1 MKILL
6 SPYLITLSLSTGLLS
21 EPLKPEEQWRPGVG
35 RDISKYKPKQPQVNA
50 VTRKS
55 RSSLGI
61 NESDE
66 QVRYSTEGC
75 GKEGPAK
82 KIPDGNLAEEG
93 QFPWAAAL
101 FIDGAW
107 FCAGSLIS
115 DGHILTS
122 AHCLSDASFI
132 DILLGTS
139 QLPDGANSIQMTSSE
154 YVIHPDYDWSTMYS
168 DIAIVKLPSKL
179 DFTDFIAPICLPPYE
194 DIAYEGLPVTVLG
207 WGNEGLDYKE
217 TMIISD
223 GFCDTI
229 YGTIEDTGCIDETC
243 SGSGAPVM
251 SKVSQKNGEAGDV
264 WRQDGILSFGSSV
277 GCGVGYPED
286 FTRVEAH
293 VQWILDETGIVL

>member
-1 MKILL
+1 MRNFFKLVIISFLL
-6 SPYLITLSLSTGLLS
+6 K
-21 EPLKPEEQWRPGVG
+21 PLKPEEQWRPGVG

-139 QLPDGANSIQMTSSE
+139 QLPGNFQNKCLEHETFL
-154 YVIHPDYDWSTMYS
+154 IH
-168 DIAIVKLPSKL
+168 
-179 DFTDFIAPICLPPYE
+179 FCR
-194 DIAYEGLPVTVLG
+194 
-207 WGNEGLDYKE
+207 WG
-217 TMIISD
+217 
-223 GFCDTI
+223 
-229 YGTIEDTGCIDETC
+229 
-243 SGSGAPVM
+243 
-251 SKVSQKNGEAGDV
+251 
-264 WRQDGILSFGSSV
+264 
-277 GCGVGYPED
+277 
-286 FTRVEAH
+286 
-293 VQWILDETGIVL
+293 